1 MSAVK
6 RIFKYLPAAFK
17 DGSNEEASVQ
27 MSVAALEAGIAF
39 NNASVTIIH
48 GMSRPIGA
56 LFHV

>member
-1 MSAVK
+1 MMEK
-6 RIFKYLPAAFK
+6 
-17 DGSNEEASVQ
+17 NEEARVQ

-56 LFHV
+56 LFHVAHMVFLMLYL